1 MGLAHARPNYFDHVE
16 FLLDTSAGQGCPH
29 SGTNNTT
36 YAYSGP
42 TIQGPQPSGTWD
54 HAPEIRYRIGNSGSV
69 EAYAIIIGIIII
81 KMWGNLGHSLIDPV
95 ATVVAI
101 SNLVYRL

>member
-1 MGLAHARPNYFDHVE
+1 MNYILKSSIHLHAVCACINYLE

-42 TIQGPQPSGTWD
+42 TIQTYEGPQGPGTMLLKSGTV
-54 HAPEIRYRIGNSGSV
+54 YQKFGSV
-69 EAYAIIIGIIII
+69 EAYAI
-81 KMWGNLGHSLIDPV
+81 
-95 ATVVAI
+95 
-101 SNLVYRL
+101 